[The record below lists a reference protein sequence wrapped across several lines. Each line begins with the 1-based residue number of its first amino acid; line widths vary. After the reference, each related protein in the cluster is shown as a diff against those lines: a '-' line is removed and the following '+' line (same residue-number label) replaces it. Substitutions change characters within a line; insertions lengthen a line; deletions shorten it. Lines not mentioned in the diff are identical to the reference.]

1 MTGKRDHVVL
11 NQITGA
17 TSRRTKVMDKMEKL
31 QSYDT
36 KSQSYDAKI
45 LCTLCITTL
54 RLRIVTVGLHIAFV
68 NFASQLCDYSLYHH
82 NSNTKH
88 RCAVHTHD
96 GHTRSHTVTHGHTRS
111 HTVTHGHT
119 RSHTVTHGHTRS
131 HTVTHFTSGYHK
143 KKKTVAEA
151 GDNKV
156 LLTSSRTPLRGI
168 AASPCWSPSAP

>member
-1 MTGKRDHVVL
+1 
-11 NQITGA
+11 
-17 TSRRTKVMDKMEKL
+17 MDKMEKL

-68 NFASQLCDYSLYHH
+68 NFASQPCDFSLFHH

-88 RCAVHTHD
+88 RCAVHTITVTH

-131 HTVTHFTSGYHK
+131 HTVTHSHTQSHTVTHFT
-143 KKKTVAEA
+143 
-151 GDNKV
+151 
-156 LLTSSRTPLRGI
+156 RRRRRP
-168 AASPCWSPSAP
+168 